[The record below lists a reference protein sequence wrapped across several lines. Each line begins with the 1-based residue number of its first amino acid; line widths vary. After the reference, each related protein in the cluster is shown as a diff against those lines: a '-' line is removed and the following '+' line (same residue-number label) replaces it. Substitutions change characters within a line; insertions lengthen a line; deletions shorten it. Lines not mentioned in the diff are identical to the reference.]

1 MTDPPSYIRQSQL
14 HRYFPVLSASTW
26 RRLIREGAL
35 PSRHIG
41 SAVVIATKDV
51 ECFLAGSRRAESA

>member
-35 PSRHIG
+35 PSRHI
-41 SAVVIATKDV
+41 ATKDV
-51 ECFLAGSRRAESA
+51 ECFLAGSRRAEPA